1 MLRCTHI
8 MHTHIHTMHIMHTY
22 IHEYVCMCMCMHT
35 PLEWQTTVIQG
46 VSRHR
51 FEVSIQNCVA
61 GGGCDSRLETSA
73 KRHGLLLYLNQC
85 GRIKY
90 HIELGF

>member
-1 MLRCTHI
+1 
-8 MHTHIHTMHIMHTY
+8 MHTCIHTMHIMPTY
-22 IHEYVCMCMCMHT
+22 IHECGCMHMHT
-35 PLEWQTTVIQG
+35 HTHLDRQTAVTLG

-51 FEVSIQNCVA
+51 VEVSIQNCVA
-61 GGGCDSRLETSA
+61 GVGGCNSRLETPA

-90 HIELGF
+90 HIDLGF